1 MTLLRPNTT
10 FFQPLLSD
18 LRQRSERAAQGLL
31 SLGND
36 PLREHLHAQLMSA
49 PGKDGALLADP
60 VFEPTFGWEES
71 THTMGQL
78 SGNLLHPKLLEV
90 MNAPPT
96 TPENLA
102 DDYAF
107 PLERRPYRHQL
118 AAWNVLASPTP
129 KSLVVTS
136 GTGSGKTECFLV
148 PILNSL
154 VKESQGKGVLEGV
167 RALFIY
173 PLNALIKSQQDRL
186 NAWTHGL
193 DGTVRHCLY
202 TGSLEDQVKASERKY
217 RGQVLDRVGLRSSAP
232 PLLVTNS
239 TMLEYMLVRQED
251 APILQQSEG
260 KLRWIVLDEAHT
272 YIGSQAAEMALLL
285 RRVMLAFK
293 VDPKDVRFVATSATF
308 GSDEQTIESLRRF
321 LADIGGIDPSQV
333 EVVQGHRRIPQLA
346 TVAKRPLPLAE
357 IAAIEPEREES
368 PERFAALASSDIACQ
383 LRELFTPQGQGRAH
397 PLSVVSQHIGLST
410 EEASKWLD
418 LVTGTRGKA
427 NPREEEAQAFLP
439 LRAHLF
445 HNVIP
450 TLRACLDAKCSRK
463 AGTPLDDPRW
473 PFGMVYTEERTH
485 CGCGTLLLP
494 LVSCQ
499 ECNEPF
505 LLGAR
510 GRNQLSDPS
519 YAEEDEFALKDEEAD
534 ADEDPTAPV
543 IRDEFLIAN
552 RPIEHGE
559 TLFVSRGDWRIQ
571 AVTPTADAIPIQAF
585 TQTVCECPACG
596 TKSTS
601 ESLWRYARVGTPFTL
616 STVISTLL
624 EYCPPDKQ
632 PAGKTFGGRK
642 MISFTDS
649 RQGTA
654 RIAVKLQQDS
664 ERNRLRGLVY
674 HYLLANQGG
683 GGLSAE
689 DQGDLQYL
697 LDKEAS
703 GKELSRFEAKA
714 LKDLQEKQASASS
727 TSITWQDMAAYL
739 SKVPDVA
746 DGMMSDYYQRAP
758 NAFSS
763 KNDVQSLVGM
773 LLAREFYRRPKR
785 ANSLESMGL
794 VQVDYPKL
802 RDITVVPPHWPRDL
816 QAWRDYLKVV
826 LDFFVRE
833 NSAVDL
839 NPHWLSI
846 IGAKFRPKRIYG
858 PGMNLIDD
866 KPSMIWPLAAP
877 GVSSRPVLL
886 LCKAFDWD
894 VKTHQDQL
902 NSILQ
907 GAWTA
912 LTQSRLLESYDG
924 YFQLPLGNMS
934 FKLTE
939 RVGLCPVTQRFID
952 TAFEGLTPYTPRTD
966 RKKVIRTEPMTLP
979 RPSFGTL
986 LGTEERLNAARA
998 WLASEPQIG
1007 ELRERGLWTD
1017 IHDTVIEGGVYY
1029 RAAEHSAQQSQKVLD
1044 KYEKAFKEGQLNL
1057 LSCSTTMEMGVDI
1070 GGISVVAMNNVPPH
1084 PANYLQRAGRAGR
1097 RREGRALAMTVCK
1110 NTPHDQTVFHQPDW
1124 PFVTPMRMPKV
1135 SLQSP
1140 DLVQR
1145 HVNSWLLSHWLK
1157 NIIGHGT
1164 VIKMNAG
1171 MFFVPQEGR
1180 EALANR
1186 FVHWCEAE
1194 ADAPSQDVA
1203 DGLAALTRRSALS
1216 DLTPGRLLHRT
1227 IDSLKEVQSDWQL
1240 VYAAVVEQVVL
1251 LSGKNS
1257 MASRAME
1264 AQQQRIEDEYLLKE
1278 LATRRFLPGYGFP
1291 TDIVAFDHRSW
1302 LTVQKE
1308 EQSRQ
1313 KGKKRFADLPT
1324 RDRATALREYAPG
1337 AELVID
1343 GLVYRSA
1350 GITLNWH
1357 VPATE
1362 EKAKE
1367 RQLFKTAWYCRN
1379 CGASTSAV
1387 VADLHPSCDECG
1399 QEIASEDIRRYLVPS
1414 GFAVDF
1420 RTGKPHN
1427 DITNMH
1433 FVPVKRPWLSVR
1445 GAEWLKLANPA
1456 LGQQRSSRAA
1466 HLFHHTSG
1474 TTDNGFA
1481 LCLEC
1486 GKAEPML
1493 SFADPKAPMNEQFL
1507 PKAFRQGETHFRL
1520 RGGKDDKKDPICPGS
1535 HDRWKIQ
1542 QNIHLG
1548 HDSTTDALEL
1558 MLCNPATG
1566 EWLRDDTAAYS
1577 IAVALRDAIA
1587 EQLGVQSEELG
1598 AESKEIRHHGQKACV
1613 IQVFDARS
1621 GGYASQA
1628 AELLNDRSLWARV
1641 IDNLDCSCKQACQ
1654 KCLLGFDTRFE
1665 AGRLDRHAAL
1675 DWVNATWLDLLAVP
1689 EGSQVFGGGTQAETA
1704 SLLEA
1709 VERELAKGSYE
1720 SVAVMLAGS
1729 PDQWDLAG
1737 ARHLRNR
1744 LHAWRTRGLSVHLRL
1759 PASALT
1765 AISDPDRQLL
1775 AALALMEVAVEAGDG
1790 PEFGLGFRPVIGLK
1804 DGNRCVTWATDN
1816 LGMVIPDRYWG
1827 TQPDGYK
1834 LLRGDLPWQA
1844 ASQRLSAEALQPPV
1858 PEGVVAIEL
1867 HHQLDGPLQT
1877 FGKRFW
1883 GHLADQVPTIQRI
1896 MDGQERVAGLT
1907 YEDRYVRNPA
1917 VAATMTLALYEAARL
1932 GGHTDQP
1939 RILVRGLAFRRE
1951 DNRPPHRCWHDWQDD
1966 QARDTAIQA
1975 AFEYC
1980 DLKAAVKSQQTLPH
1994 GRTLTLKLASGGSL
2008 TIQLDQGFSYWE
2020 VESDSRQRP
2029 APAFNFHAK
2038 EIGKELAELR
2048 VVLKGQEDSPTQI
2061 YVKLN
2066 HERG

>member
-31 SLGND
+31 SLGNE
-36 PLREHLHAQLMSA
+36 PLRQFLHARLTAA
-49 PGKDGALLADP
+49 PGTDGALLADP

-96 TPENLA
+96 APDNLA
-102 DDYAF
+102 EDYAF
-107 PLERRPYRHQL
+107 PLDRRPYRHQL

-154 VKESQGKGVLEGV
+154 VRESQDQGVLEGV

-193 DGTVRHCLY
+193 GGKVRHCLY
-202 TGSLEDQVKASERKY
+202 TGALENEVKSTQQRYA
-217 RGQVLDRVGLRSSAP
+217 GQVLDREGLRDSAP
-232 PLLVTNS
+232 PLLVTNA

-251 APILQQSEG
+251 APILEQSEG

-272 YIGSQAAEMALLL
+272 YVGSQAAEMALLL

-293 VDPKDVRFVATSATF
+293 VNPKDVRFVATSATF

-321 LADIGGIDPSQV
+321 LADIGGIDPAQV
-333 EVVQGHRRIPQLA
+333 EVVQGQRRIPQLA
-346 TVAKRPLPLAE
+346 TVPKSTSTTDALS
-357 IAAIEPEREES
+357 AIEPDLEAS
-368 PERFAALASSDIACQ
+368 SERFAALAATDVACQ
-383 LRELFTPQGQGRAH
+383 LRELFTPQGQSRAH
-397 PLSVVSQHIGLST
+397 SLSAVSRHLGLGT
-410 EEASKWLD
+410 EETLKWLD

-439 LRAHLF
+439 LRSHLF
-445 HNVIP
+445 HNGIP
-450 TLRACLDAKCSRK
+450 TIRACLDAGCSKK
-463 AGTPLDDPRW
+463 AGTPLADARW

-485 CGCGTLLLP
+485 CDCGTILLP

-505 LLGAR
+505 LLAFR
-510 GRNQLSDPS
+510 TRNSHLSDPS
-519 YAEEDEFALKDEEAD
+519 YSEEDEFTLKEEEEAD
-534 ADEDPTAPV
+534 DQNDPTKKAKDGE
-543 IRDEFLIAN
+543 ILIAN
-552 RPIEHGE
+552 RPMEHGE
-559 TLFVSRGDWRIQ
+559 PLCISRGDWRIQ
-571 AVTPTADAIPIQAF
+571 DIIASADAIRILAF
-585 TQTVCECPACG
+585 TQTACECPACG
-596 TKSTS
+596 TRSS
-601 ESLWRYARVGTPFTL
+601 ADALWRYARIGTPFTL

-654 RIAVKLQQDS
+654 KIAVKLQQDS

-674 HYLLANQGG
+674 HRLLSEPAKGALSLQG
-683 GGLSAE
+683 E
-689 DQGDLQYL
+689 QDL
-697 LDKEAS
+697 KEIRADIES
-703 GKELSRFEAKA
+703 GRNLPERDLRRVRELEEKELQGA
-714 LKDLQEKQASASS
+714 QSASL
-727 TSITWQDMAAYL
+727 TWDEMRSYL
-739 SKVPDVA
+739 MKVGDVA
-746 DGMMSDYYQRAP
+746 DGMMSDYYNRAP

-763 KNDVQSLVGM
+763 KNDLASLTGM
-773 LLAREFYRRPKR
+773 LLAREFARRPKR

-802 RDITVVPPHWPRDL
+802 RDISVMPPHWPRDIH
-816 QAWRDYLKVV
+816 AWRDYLKVL

-833 NSAVDL
+833 NSIVDID
-839 NPHWLSI
+839 PSWFSI
-846 IGAKFRPKRIYG
+846 IGMKIRPKRLYG
-858 PGMNLIDD
+858 PGKDVSD
-866 KPSMIWPLAAP
+866 EKPFLIWPVAAP

-894 VKTHQDQL
+894 VTTHQDQL

-912 LTQSRLLESYDG
+912 LTQSQLLASYDG
-924 YFQLPLGNMS
+924 YFQLPLSNIS
-934 FKLTE
+934 FKFPE
-939 RVGLCPVTQRFID
+939 KVGLCPVTQRFID
-952 TAFEGLTPYTPRTD
+952 TAFDGLTPYTPRTD
-966 RKKVIRTEPMTLP
+966 RKKVIRVQPMALP
-979 RPSFGTL
+979 RPDFGQVL
-986 LGTEERLNAARA
+986 DTEERLKAART
-998 WLASEPQIG
+998 WLASSAEVG
-1007 ELRERGLWTD
+1007 ALREQGLWTD
-1017 IHDTVIEGGVYY
+1017 VHDTVIEGGVYY
-1029 RAAEHSAQQSQKVLD
+1029 RAAEHSAQQSQQALD

-1140 DLVQR
+1140 ELVQR

-1157 NIIGHGT
+1157 NVISHGT
-1164 VIKMNAG
+1164 VITMNAG
-1171 MFFVPQEGR
+1171 AFFVAQDGGDALARRFMQWCQAQAAAPEPTVA
-1180 EALANR
+1180 EALASL
-1186 FVHWCEAE
+1186 V
-1194 ADAPSQDVA
+1194 
-1203 DGLAALTRRSALS
+1203 RRSTLS
-1216 DLTPGRLLHRT
+1216 DLKPERLLNRT
-1227 IDSLKEVQSDWQL
+1227 VDALEEVRADWQQ
-1240 VYAAVVEQVVL
+1240 VYSAVLEQVAL
-1251 LSGKNS
+1251 LGGKS
-1257 MASRAME
+1257 SAAFRAME
-1264 AQQQRIEDEYLLKE
+1264 AQQQRIEGEYLLKE

-1291 TDIVAFDHRSW
+1291 TDVVAFDHRSW
-1302 LTVQKE
+1302 LTLLRE
-1308 EQSRQ
+1308 EQSRP
-1313 KGKKRFADLPT
+1313 KGQKRFADLPS
-1324 RDRATALREYAPG
+1324 RDRVTGLREYAPG

-1362 EKAKE
+1362 DKAKE
-1367 RQLFKTAWYCRN
+1367 TQLFKTAWYCRS

-1387 VADLHPSCDECG
+1387 VLDQHPSCDECG
-1399 QEIASEDIRRYLVPS
+1399 AEIASEDIRRYLVPS

-1420 RTGKPHN
+1420 KTGMPHN
-1427 DITNMH
+1427 DIGQMH

-1445 GAEWLKLANPA
+1445 GAEWLKLANPV

-1493 SFADPKAPMNEQFL
+1493 GFPDPRAALNEQYL
-1507 PKAFRQGETHFRL
+1507 PKVFRQGETHFRL

-1535 HDRWKIQ
+1535 HNPWKIQ

-1558 MLCNPATG
+1558 MLCDPTTG
-1566 EWLRDDTAAYS
+1566 EWLQNDTAGYS

-1587 EQLGVQSEELG
+1587 DQLGVQSEELG
-1598 AESKEIRHHGQKACV
+1598 ADCKMIRHQGQKACV
-1613 IQVFDARS
+1613 IQVFDVRS

-1628 AELLNDRSLWARV
+1628 AEHLNDRKLWERVVHSLS
-1641 IDNLDCSCKQACQ
+1641 CSCQQACQ

-1665 AGRLDRHAAL
+1665 AERLDRFAAL
-1675 DWVNATWLDLLAVP
+1675 DWVNANWLDLLAVP
-1689 EGSQVFGGGTQAETA
+1689 PANQVFGGSTQAETA

-1709 VERELAKGSYE
+1709 VERELAKGIHE
-1720 SVAVMLAGS
+1720 AVVIHLAGS
-1729 PDQWDLAG
+1729 PEQWDLAG

-1759 PASALT
+1759 PADALP
-1765 AISDPDRQLL
+1765 AVSDADRQHL
-1775 AALALMEVAVEAGDG
+1775 AALALMDVAIEAQQAPSLAGA
-1790 PEFGLGFRPVIGLK
+1790 FRPAIGLK
-1804 DGNRCVTWATDN
+1804 TGNRCVTWATDN
-1816 LGMVIPDRYWG
+1816 LGMVMPDRYWG

-1834 LLRGDLPWQA
+1834 LLRGELPWEDA
-1844 ASQRLSAEALQPPV
+1844 AQRLTAESLRPPV
-1858 PEGVVAIEL
+1858 PEGVVALEL
-1867 HHQLDGPLQT
+1867 HHELDGPLQS

-1883 GHLADQVPTIQRI
+1883 THLAAQVPTIQRI
-1896 MDGQERVAGLT
+1896 VDGEERIVGLT

-1917 VAATMTLALYEAARL
+1917 AAATVTIALYEAARM
-1932 GGHTDQP
+1932 GGHAEQP

-1951 DNRPPHRCWHDWQDD
+1951 DSRPPHRCWHDWQDD
-1966 QARDTAIQA
+1966 QARDAAIQA

-1994 GRTLTLKLASGGSL
+1994 GRTLTLKLESGSSL

-2020 VESDSRQRP
+2020 VESDPRQRQ
-2029 APAFNFHAK
+2029 APAFNFHARDV
-2038 EIGKELAELR
+2038 GKELAELQ
-2048 VVLKGQEDSPTQI
+2048 VKLKGQDDSPTQI
-2061 YVKLN
+2061 YVTQ
-2066 HERG
+2066 